1 MIRKREVSHAIKMTR
16 FSPKTT
22 SNKNWKGFKIISKKK
37 LDSLKGLLLLYSK
50 LMARNKKE
58 RKIKKLKKNTAVT
71 FDAD

>member
-1 MIRKREVSHAIKMTR
+1 MIRKREVNHAIKMTR

-37 LDSLKGLLLLYSK
+37 LDSLKGLLLYSK